1 MLGKTSLQ
9 VILQA
14 IAISALLPVVSAS
27 LAKTPPHK
35 PAQQPAQHRS
45 TCPVKG
51 DALAASL
58 RNSVA
63 PSGGVFVSR
72 ADRGL
77 NIRSLR
83 DPGLHNL
90 TIGIPLLGESESAIP
105 PALALAELGIVHNV
119 RGYMVADGAAA
130 GVDPVEAVRSGEVD
144 IAVVWGPTTA
154 NRPHA
159 SPIVL
164 TISPIADVAGFE
176 PLRFAFDIALGVR
189 KGDSALKQRLDEAL
203 ERRADAIR
211 ALLRANGVPLVSA
224 NDQSMR

>member
-1 MLGKTSLQ
+1 M
-9 VILQA
+9 
-14 IAISALLPVVSAS
+14 
-27 LAKTPPHK
+27 
-35 PAQQPAQHRS
+35 
-45 TCPVKG
+45 
-51 DALAASL
+51 
-58 RNSVA
+58 
-63 PSGGVFVSR
+63 
-72 ADRGL
+72 
-77 NIRSLR
+77 
-83 DPGLHNL
+83 
-90 TIGIPLLGESESAIP
+90 
-105 PALALAELGIVHNV
+105 
-119 RGYMVADGAAA
+119 
-130 GVDPVEAVRSGEVD
+130 D